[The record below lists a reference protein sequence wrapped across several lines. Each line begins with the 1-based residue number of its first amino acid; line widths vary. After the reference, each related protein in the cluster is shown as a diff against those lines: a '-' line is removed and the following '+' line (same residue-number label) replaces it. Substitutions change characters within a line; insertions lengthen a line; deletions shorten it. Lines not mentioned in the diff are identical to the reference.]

1 MSTATVTAPTAPER
15 RRAVFR
21 RTAAWSMPI
30 LFVVLIVVAAATTPQ
45 FLSFGNLRAI
55 LLNTAVTGIV
65 AVGMTPV
72 ILSGNFFSLAAG
84 QSTVLAT
91 IVFLSLAASGFPLGV
106 AALAAVALLVAVGV
120 AQAFVVAAGLNPVV
134 TTLAT
139 GTVIFGLLSAAT
151 GGAVVT
157 ATNADIGW
165 IATAGFLG
173 LPLPIY
179 VFVVFT
185 VLVWLFVERTTPGR
199 RIMLLGSN
207 RETAK
212 VSGISVR
219 STTIW
224 AFVVMSIGMALGGI
238 VSAGELGQAT
248 SNDLSSLTI
257 DAVAAVLVGGAAIQ
271 GGEGSPVRSALG
283 AIIIVIL
290 SNVML
295 LHGFPTGVRTLGE
308 GILVV
313 IVVSVLHL
321 LRKVADR

>member
-1 MSTATVTAPTAPER
+1 MSATAVAPRAAER
-15 RRAVFR
+15 RRAAFR
-21 RTAAWSMPI
+21 RTAGLSMPI
-30 LFVVLIVVAAATTPQ
+30 LFVVLILVATLTTPQ
-45 FLSFGNLRAI
+45 FLTFGNLRAI

-91 IVFLSLAASGFPLGV
+91 IVFLSTASSGIPLV
-106 AALAAVALLVAVGV
+106 FACLFAVLILVIVGV
-120 AQAFVVAAGLNPVV
+120 LQAFVVAAGLNPVV
-134 TTLAT
+134 TTLAA
-139 GTVIFGLLSAAT
+139 GTIIFGILSAIT

-157 ATNADIGW
+157 AQNANIGW
-165 IATAGFLG
+165 IATVSLFG

-179 VFVVFT
+179 VFIVFA
-185 VLVWLFVERTTPGR
+185 LIVWLLVERTTAGR
-199 RIMLLGSN
+199 RVVLLGSN

-212 VSGISVR
+212 ISGISVR
-219 STTIW
+219 SATIW
-224 AFVVMSIGMALGGI
+224 AFVVMSIGMALAGI

-271 GGEGSPVRSALG
+271 GGEGSPIRSALG

-290 SNVML
+290 SNTML

-308 GILVV
+308 GLLVV
-313 IVVSVLHL
+313 VVVSALHL

>member
-1 MSTATVTAPTAPER
+1 MTAVVSAPTATER
-15 RRAVFR
+15 RRAAFR
-21 RTAAWSMPI
+21 RTAGWSMPI
-30 LFVVLIVVAAATTPQ
+30 LFVVLIVLATVTTPQ
-45 FLSFGNLRAI
+45 FLTFGNLRAI
-55 LLNTAVTGIV
+55 LINTAVTGIV

-84 QSTVLAT
+84 QSTVLST
-91 IVFLSLAASGFPLGV
+91 IVFLASVSSGVPLIV
-106 AALAAVALLVAVGV
+106 AALISVVVLVVVGV
-120 AQAFVVAAGLNPVV
+120 LQAFVVAAGLNPVV
-134 TTLAT
+134 TTLAA
-139 GTVIFGLLSAAT
+139 GTIIFGLLSAVT

-157 ATNADIGW
+157 AHNANIGW
-165 IATAGFLG
+165 IATASLFG

-179 VFVVFT
+179 VFVVFAL
-185 VLVWLFVERTTPGR
+185 LVWLFVERTTAGR
-199 RIMLLGSN
+199 RVVLLGAN
-207 RETAK
+207 RETAI

-219 STTIW
+219 SATIW
-224 AFVVMSIGMALGGI
+224 AFVVMSIGMAIGGI

-248 SNDLSSLTI
+248 SNDLASLTI

-271 GGEGSPVRSALG
+271 GGEGSPIRSALG

-308 GILVV
+308 GVLVV
-313 IVVSVLHL
+313 IVVSALHL